1 MIAQPFVV
9 TRYGSFLPRVL
20 ASLHMLSTKSSK
32 WKATFGFDQLQPW
45 QRLISSVSWWISQA
59 HLPVSPPRA
68 KLVETG
74 GLAAS
79 GPFLFPNWGGL
90 LKKMALLVLRHSA
103 RMPQKA
109 CFL

>member
-1 MIAQPFVV
+1 MISQPFLV

-20 ASLHMLSTKSSK
+20 ASLHVLSTKSSK
-32 WKATFGFDQLQPW
+32 WKATFGFDQLKPW
-45 QRLISSVSWWISQA
+45 KRLISSVSWWISQA
-59 HLPVSPPRA
+59 RLPVSPPRA

-74 GLAAS
+74 TWSIKA
-79 GPFLFPNWGGL
+79 LFPNWVGL
-90 LKKMALLVLRHSA
+90 LKKMALRVLRHSA